1 MSTRFIK
8 TLSGLLTLLLLACA
22 GCGKKAPAVP
32 QSLDI
37 QGVKVDLP
45 KLQAE
50 FSTAAPELQSD
61 VNQASSGLRYGQ
73 YEKALMSLDHLV
85 NNPALSEPQKK
96 AVTEVIEQMKQLI
109 AKAGPVRQ

>member
-1 MSTRFIK
+1 M
-8 TLSGLLTLLLLACA
+8 LLLLGFA

-32 QSLDI
+32 QGLDI

-45 KLQAE
+45 KLQME
-50 FSTAAPELQSD
+50 FSSAAPELQTD
-61 VNQASSGLRYGQ
+61 VNQAASGLRYGQ
-73 YEKALMSLDHLV
+73 YEKALMSLDHLI

-96 AVTEVIEQMKQLI
+96 VVNEVIEQMKQLI